1 MRISLIAC
9 INKVNALGKDNE
21 LLYHIKED
29 LANFKRLTLGNI
41 IIMGKTTYESLP
53 KKPLPNR
60 TTIIISSDEDY
71 NPQTS
76 DGSDIVYVCDTIES
90 ALLTAETICDGK
102 EVFVVGGA
110 SIYNQFIN
118 QGLVDTMFLTLVDDE
133 TEGDVLFPT
142 INQEE
147 WCTVFKLAA
156 HVEENQPSYEFLILK
171 KNKND

>member
-9 INKVNALGKDNE
+9 INKVNALGKNND

-29 LANFKRLTLGNI
+29 LVNFKRLTLGNI

-60 TTIIISSDEDY
+60 TTIIISSDENY
-71 NPQTS
+71 NPQVS
-76 DGSDIVYVCDTIES
+76 DDADTVYVCDTIES
-90 ALLTAETICDGK
+90 ALSTAETICEGK

-110 SIYNQFIN
+110 SIYHQFIN
-118 QGLVDTMFLTLVDDE
+118 QRLVDTMFLTVVDDDA
-133 TEGDVLFPT
+133 EGDVSFPS
-142 INQEE
+142 INQEDFR
-147 WCTVFKLAA
+147 TVFKLTA
-156 HVEENQPSYEFLILK
+156 HVEEGKPSYEFLILK